1 MNLRPV
7 SLEMSFFQSHSVT
20 GAQAREDTGEGFYEI
35 NRMGERR
42 QGVVISNGLI
52 IRICPGIKT
61 G

>member
-1 MNLRPV
+1 MNLRPI
-7 SLEMSFFQSHSVT
+7 SLEMSFLQSRSVA
-20 GAQAREDTGEGFYEI
+20 GAQTREDTGEGFYQM

-52 IRICPGIKT
+52 IMVCPGIKT